1 MKIVVQPQNQGGE
14 RLWQVRL
21 DQHCVSF
28 RSEEEARQFV
38 AKLEARLRAPHNL
51 PEWPAQLK
59 AG

>member
-1 MKIVVQPQNQGGE
+1 MKIVVQPQHQGGE

-28 RSEEEARQFV
+28 RSEEDARQFV
-38 AKLEARLRAPHNL
+38 TRLESRLRAPHRL
-51 PEWPAQLK
+51 PELDEQRR

>member
-28 RSEEEARQFV
+28 RGEEEARQFV

-51 PEWPAQLK
+51 PDWPAQLK